1 MKKFKRNHNPNRIK
15 ERHTYTFAEIS
26 EDLKVHPRT
35 VQSWHKQ
42 GLKVLDETSR
52 PYYVYG
58 EDLKKF
64 LIVKR
69 QKQKHPP
76 LKTGEFFCTKCQGAR
91 KSRPENLT
99 FEITTRK
106 LGKTSKQA
114 SIRGICEVCGQ
125 PLLLFSSDRK
135 FEELIKGGWF
145 FSAIWGGE
153 GGEPTQGYP
162 AMSATNP
169 DLHTGHK
176 NLKTG
181 CNNTGTGNETIR

>member
-1 MKKFKRNHNPNRIK
+1 MTKKKRNYNLNLIK
-15 ERHTYTFAEIS
+15 EKHSYSFAGISKVLKIHT
-26 EDLKVHPRT
+26 RT

-69 QKQKHPP
+69 QKQKHP
-76 LKTGEFFCTKCQGAR
+76 LKTGEFFCTKCQSAR
-91 KSRPENLT
+91 KSRPEDYS
-99 FEITTRK
+99 FEITSKK

-114 SIRGICEVCGQ
+114 FIRGICEVCGQ
-125 PLLLFSSDRK
+125 TLRLFSSDK
-135 FEELIKGGWF
+135 KIEELIKAGWHF
-145 FSAIWGGE
+145 PVILRGE
-153 GGEPTQGYP
+153 GREPIQGYP
-162 AMSATNP
+162 AMSAINP
-169 DLHTGHK
+169 DLHTRHK

-181 CNNTGTGNETIR
+181 RNNTGTGNDTIR

>member
-1 MKKFKRNHNPNRIK
+1 MKKFKRNHNPNLIK
-15 ERHTYTFAEIS
+15 EKHSYTFAEIS

-35 VQSWHKQ
+35 VQSWRKQ

-69 QKQKHPP
+69 QKQKHP
-76 LKTGEFFCTKCQGAR
+76 LKTGEFFCIKCQSAR
-91 KSRPENLT
+91 KSRPEDYS
-99 FEITTRK
+99 FEITSKK

-114 SIRGICEVCGQ
+114 FIRGICEVCGQ
-125 PLLLFSSDRK
+125 PLRLFSSDK
-135 FEELIKGGWF
+135 KIEELIKMGWHF
-145 FSAIWGGE
+145 PVILRGE
-153 GGEPTQGYP
+153 GGEPIQGFP
-162 AMSATNP
+162 TISILNP

-176 NLKTG
+176 NLNIG
-181 CNNTGTGNETIR
+181 HDNTGT